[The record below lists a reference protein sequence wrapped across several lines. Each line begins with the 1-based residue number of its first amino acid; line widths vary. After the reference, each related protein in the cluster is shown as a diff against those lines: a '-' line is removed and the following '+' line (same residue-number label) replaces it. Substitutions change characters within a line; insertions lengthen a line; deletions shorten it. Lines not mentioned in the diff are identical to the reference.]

1 MFLIIWHEPSAI
13 EVILDND
20 PFSKPN
26 PIFFNNPSQL
36 FVFLLD
42 AWPAID
48 VVHGVFRVLL
58 VDEPDESKPFIV
70 SSAPKQQNPQWKITR
85 YNHEHW
91 TITRELSN
99 GQIIRCK
106 LVLNNWQ

>member
-26 PIFFNNPSQL
+26 PIFFNKTSQL

-48 VVHGVFRVLL
+48 VVHGVYLTL
-58 VDEPDESKPFIV
+58 
-70 SSAPKQQNPQWKITR
+70 
-85 YNHEHW
+85 H
-91 TITRELSN
+91 
-99 GQIIRCK
+99 
-106 LVLNNWQ
+106 